1 MAAQSK
7 PAPIGPWGK
16 ATAGAAGAVLANAL
30 VYPLDLVKTKL
41 QVQVKKTETEK
52 NQVKFEDT
60 HYNGTWDAISK
71 IASAEGVAGL
81 YAGMSGSLLGVA
93 STNFAYFY
101 WYSVVRTVY
110 LKYAKSTG
118 TPSTVVELSLGAVA
132 GALAQLF
139 TIPVAVITTRQQT
152 QSKEERKGIIDTA
165 REVIEG
171 EDGVSGLWRGLK
183 ASLVLVINPS
193 ITYGAYERLKDVLY
207 PGKKNLSP
215 WEAFALGAMSKALAT
230 IVTQPLIVAK
240 VGLQS
245 KPPPARQGKP
255 FKSFVEVMQFI
266 IANEG
271 PRSLFKGIGPQILKG
286 LLVQGILM
294 MTKERVELMFILFV
308 RYLQA
313 MRSRRLGRTTDLAAA
328 AKLVAPSKNSS
339 QHNQSR
345 KAHRNGIKKPKTQR
359 YPSLN
364 GTDPKFRR
372 NHRHALHGTAKA
384 LKEFRE
390 GKRETA

>member
-1 MAAQSK
+1 MAVHSK

-16 ATAGAAGAVLANAL
+16 ATAGAAGAVIANTL
-30 VYPLDLVKTKL
+30 VYPLDLIKTKL
-41 QVQVKKTETEK
+41 QVQVTPSGAANADATSSEP
-52 NQVKFEDT
+52 
-60 HYNGTWDAISK
+60 HYKGTWDAISK
-71 IASAEGVAGL
+71 ISAAEGVAGL
-81 YAGMSGSLLGVA
+81 YAGMSGALIGVA

-101 WYSVVRTVY
+101 WYSMVRTLYV
-110 LKYAKSTG
+110 KYAKAAG
-118 TPSTVVELSLGAVA
+118 PPSTVIELSLGAVA

-139 TIPVAVITTRQQT
+139 TIPVAVVTTRQQT
-152 QSKEERKGIIDTA
+152 QSKEERKGIIATA

-183 ASLVLVINPS
+183 ASLVLVVNPS
-193 ITYGAYERLKDVLY
+193 ITYGAYEKLKSVLF

-266 IANEG
+266 IENEG
-271 PRSLFKGIGPQILKG
+271 PLSLFKGMGPQLLKG

-294 MTKERVELMFILFV
+294 MTKERVELMFVLFV
-308 RYLQA
+308 RYLQV
-313 MRSRRLGRTTDLAAA
+313 MRSRRIGRAKELAAA
-328 AKLVAPSKNSS
+328 AKLVAPVT
-339 QHNQSR
+339 
-345 KAHRNGIKKPKTQR
+345 IK
-359 YPSLN
+359 
-364 GTDPKFRR
+364 
-372 NHRHALHGTAKA
+372 
-384 LKEFRE
+384 
-390 GKRETA
+390 